1 MITTL
6 LLSLSCSLPPVAA
19 VVCQEPDVPTYPS
32 AIERVTVYPG
42 QALVERV
49 VEIVPTDLGLVNMRI
64 GPLPMS
70 ALPTSFQTEVLAGS
84 GVVQGLEMR
93 TRTAGALEWQQSESL
108 QSQVKEALW
117 QHRLLKTDLLGIKA
131 GIDTLTALID
141 DPSPTANSVGGLP
154 SDPEKRIKFVRDQM
168 TKLSRELA
176 TKEREMEQVEA
187 QISDLRAQL
196 DRARAGSKQTF
207 REARIGIH
215 IEQLGTVRMKVT
227 YLVDGAWWTP
237 AYDVR
242 VAPDLTGV
250 NVGLVGQVTQRSGED
265 WDGVQLVLST
275 STPNIGLDPP
285 ALPRRYYS
293 VYGEYPRAGGGLM
306 ARDNALEELGYVGS
320 DSLALASTDAK
331 AFSPAPTVAVQ
342 DFGLSTQFVMP
353 GKTSVR
359 ANGEAHRFRIRELPL
374 EVKPERYVVPSMS
387 TNAYLRAEVIHTGDA
402 PLLSGVAK
410 IFLGPDYLGEASF
423 PVLRQGDSTMLNLG
437 IDPNL
442 TVEWETLED
451 SRDNPGRFS
460 FGSTATISR
469 NYRATLHLSAAARGR
484 IKVLVEEPLPMSWDD
499 RIGVEIGTLQPTPVE
514 TEEDMIAREE
524 RGVYRWRLTMAPG
537 STQAVRWGYDLSFD
551 EDLEPYLQEN

>member
-6 LLSLSCSLPPVAA
+6 LLSMSCSLTPAAA
-19 VVCQEPDVPTYPS
+19 VLCQEPEVPTYPS

-49 VEIVPTDLGLVNMRI
+49 VEIVPTKLGMVNLRI

-70 ALPTSFQTEVLAGS
+70 AQPTSFQTEILAGF

-93 TRTAGALEWQQSESL
+93 TRTAGALEWEQSNVL
-108 QSQVKEALW
+108 REALEAAQW
-117 QHRLLKTDLLGIKA
+117 EVTLLETDHRGIQA
-131 GIDTLTALID
+131 GIDTLSAMID
-141 DPSPTANSVGGLP
+141 DPSQTTTTLGGLP
-154 SDPEKRIKFVRDQM
+154 SDPEKRIRFVRSQM
-168 TKLSRELA
+168 TELSRDLA
-176 TKEREMEQVEA
+176 NKEREMKAGNARVN
-187 QISDLRAQL
+187 DLRAQL
-196 DRARAGSKQTF
+196 DSASAGAQRTF

-215 IEQLGTVRMKVT
+215 IEQLGTLRMKVT
-227 YLVDGAWWTP
+227 YLVDGAWWAP

-265 WDGVQLVLST
+265 WDGVELVLST

-285 ALPRRYYS
+285 VLPRRFYS
-293 VYGEYPRAGGGLM
+293 VYGDSPGFASGSAVMESSRM
-306 ARDNALEELGYVGS
+306 ELGYAD
-320 DSLALASTDAK
+320 DSLALMDLDAK
-331 AFSPAPTVAVQ
+331 SFAPAPTVMVQ

-374 EVKPERYVVPSMS
+374 EVNPERYVVPSMS
-387 TNAYLRAEVIHTGDA
+387 TNAYLRAEVTHTGDT

-410 IFLGPDYLGEASF
+410 VFLGPDYLGEASF
-423 PVLRQGDSTMLNLG
+423 PILRQGDSTMLNLG

-460 FGSTATISR
+460 LSSTATITR
-469 NYRATLHLSAAARGR
+469 KYRATLHLSAAARGR
-484 IKVLVEEPLPMSWDD
+484 ISVLVEEALPMSWDD
-499 RIGVEIGTLQPTPVE
+499 RVDVEVGNLQPKPVE
-514 TEEDMIAREE
+514 GEDDLIARDE

-537 STQAVRWGYDLSFD
+537 ATQAVRWEYELSFD
-551 EDLEPYLQEN
+551 EDLEPFLQEN